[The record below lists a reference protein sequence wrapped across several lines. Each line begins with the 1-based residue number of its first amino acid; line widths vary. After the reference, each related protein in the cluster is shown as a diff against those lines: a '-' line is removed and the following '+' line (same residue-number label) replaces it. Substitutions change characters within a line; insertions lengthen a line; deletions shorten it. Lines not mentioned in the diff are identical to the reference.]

1 MHYPLIIIGTGS
13 AGLPAGMYAS
23 RYGIRNLI
31 IGAQPGGALAT
42 SHCVENYPGTIS
54 ESGGSIMWR
63 FEEHAKVSGSEVVY
77 DTVVSILQNA
87 KSKKQNGGIS
97 SDSLSLGEGGGEVWV
112 FTVTTARKTQYTCD
126 YLIYATG
133 NAYRHLDVPG
143 EDRLL
148 GSGVSYC
155 ATCDG
160 NFFRWRDVVVS
171 GGGDSAFTEALYLA
185 QLCKSVKILV
195 RKDKAKAEEIW
206 VKKVSETPNMEII
219 YNTEVASI
227 DGQFSVESV
236 TTIDGR
242 IIPTQGIFIAVG
254 SLPSVDLIRNLWVE
268 VDAEWCIIIDVHQK
282 STNDRIYA
290 AGDVTTGSAKF
301 RQTIMSAAEGCLAAH
316 SVHEAMLRS
325 GESFV

>member
-42 SHCVENYPGTIS
+42 SHCVENFPGILS
-54 ESGGSIMWR
+54 ESGGAIMKR
-63 FEEHAKVSGSEVVY
+63 FEEHAKVSGSEVSY
-77 DTVVSILQNA
+77 DTVIKIEELPWKILQ
-87 KSKKQNGGIS
+87 
-97 SDSLSLGEGGGEVWV
+97 
-112 FTVTTARKTQYTCD
+112 VTTARKEIYTCD
-126 YLIYATG
+126 FLIYATG
-133 NAYRHLDVPG
+133 NAYRHLNVPG

-148 GSGVSYC
+148 GAGVSYC

-160 NFFRWRDVVVS
+160 NFFRWKDVLVS

-185 QLCKSVKILV
+185 QLCKTVKILV
-195 RKDKAKAEEIW
+195 RKDKPKAEEIW
-206 VKKVSETPNMEII
+206 VKKVSEQPNMEVM
-219 YNTEVASI
+219 YNTEVAEI
-227 DGQFSVESV
+227 NGQFAIESI
-236 TTIDGR
+236 TTTDGR

-254 SLPSVDLIRNLWVE
+254 SIPSVDLIKTLGVE
-268 VDAEWCIIIDVHQK
+268 VDEEQCIKIDEHQK

-301 RQTIMSAAEGCLAAH
+301 RQTIMSAAEWCLAAH
-316 SVHEAMLRS
+316 SIHEAMLKQ
-325 GESFV
+325 GIKMQ